1 MNNLLVSNEA
11 IVFVRLHVIK
21 ARLSFKLLP
30 SEKEK
35 IKEGKKVE
43 KRIGH
48 VICPNFRDNGIER
61 KKVRRRERDKKIQ
74 R

>member
-1 MNNLLVSNEA
+1 MVSNEA

-30 SEKEK
+30 SKKEK
-35 IKEGKKVE
+35 IKKVE
-43 KRIGH
+43 KRICH

-61 KKVRRRERDKKIQ
+61 KTVRRRERDKKIQ